1 MQALHPRV
9 RPLRRAL
16 LAAASALTFS
26 AGSAAAAEIATDPGD
41 YAALPAGANLAL
53 LYGQHTER
61 NANYANGNRTA
72 GDFRLVTDIGLARF
86 VHFMQVGDY
95 TIDPQ
100 IIIPFGKVDLQTAFG
115 PLKPVSA
122 SGVGDPLV
130 GGTLWLL
137 NQQQQ
142 QRWLGVSAFVAV
154 PAGNYDGSKGPV
166 NVGENRWKG
175 IFQLGYVT
183 ALPANFMLDVIGEY
197 AVYGDNT
204 NFLGLKREQDA
215 SYGLQTHLRY
225 MFSPTTSLALSWYQD
240 FGGATKLNGVAQN
253 DRMNNGRLQAGFSTF
268 VAPTV
273 QLMVQYGQSIQVE
286 NGAKESNR
294 INLRIA
300 KVF

>member
-1 MQALHPRV
+1 MQSIQTHGRA
-9 RPLRRAL
+9 LRRTL
-16 LAAASALTFS
+16 MASALALATLG
-26 AGSAAAAEIATDPGD
+26 GSARAAEIATDPGD
-41 YAALPAGANLAL
+41 YAALPAGTNLGL
-53 LYGQHTER
+53 LYLQHTER

-72 GDFRLVTDIGLARF
+72 GDFKLVTDIGLARL

-95 TIDPQ
+95 IVDPQ
-100 IIIPFGKVDLQTAFG
+100 IIIPFGKVDLQTPFG
-115 PLKPVSA
+115 PLNPVSS

-142 QRWLGVSAFVAV
+142 QRWLGVSAFVSV
-154 PAGNYDGSKGPV
+154 PAGNYDGAKGPV
-166 NVGENRWKG
+166 NIGEHRWKG

-197 AVYGDNT
+197 AVYGDN
-204 NFLGLKREQDA
+204 NDFLGMKREQDA

-225 MFSPTTSLALSWYQD
+225 MFSPTTSVSLSWYQD
-240 FGGATKLNGVAQN
+240 FGGATRLNGVSQN
-253 DRMNNGRLQAGFSTF
+253 DRMNNGRLLAGFSTF

-273 QLMVQYGQSIQVE
+273 QLMVQYGQAVKVD

-294 INLRIA
+294 FNLRIA